1 MSGEQNKA
9 ILRQVIENWN
19 KGDLNAYLQLYDSGC
34 AMHGYQGVGSGLEEI
49 QKFYEDFWAAF
60 PDSQIELDSVVAEGD
75 KVACHFIL
83 TAIHQGNLMGIPPT
97 GKQVKLT
104 GSTILRFVNG
114 KCVERWSQSDFL
126 GLLQQL
132 GVVPALA

>member
-1 MSGEQNKA
+1 MSSEQNKA
-9 ILRQVIENWN
+9 ALHRAIENWN

-34 AMHGYQGVGSGLEEI
+34 ALHGYQGVGPGLEGI
-49 QKFYEDFWAAF
+49 LKFYEDFWVAF
-60 PDSQIELDSVVAEGD
+60 PDSQIELGHIAAEGD
-75 KVACHFIL
+75 KVACHFML
-83 TAIHQGNLMGIPPT
+83 TATHQGNLMGIPPT
-97 GKQVKLT
+97 GKQVKLS

-132 GVVPALA
+132 GVAPVLA